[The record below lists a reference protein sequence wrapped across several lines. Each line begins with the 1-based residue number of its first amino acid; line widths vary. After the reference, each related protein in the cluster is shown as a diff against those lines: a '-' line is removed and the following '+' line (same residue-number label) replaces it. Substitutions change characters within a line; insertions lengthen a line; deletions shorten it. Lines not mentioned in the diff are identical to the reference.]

1 MTTTVSNGQITRS
14 DIEAKLRA
22 IRDDIEPVGEQA
34 KGGLMAAAP
43 IVATVLIIGAYLL
56 GKRSGKKRRAV
67 IEIKRL

>member
-1 MTTTVSNGQITRS
+1 MKGNGTGRITRS

-22 IRDDIEPVGEQA
+22 IRDDIDPVGEQA

-43 IVATVLIIGAYLL
+43 VVLALLVVGAYIM

-67 IEIKRL
+67 IEIRRL

>member
-1 MTTTVSNGQITRS
+1 MKGNGSGRVTRA

-34 KGGLMAAAP
+34 KGGLMAVAPVMAA
-43 IVATVLIIGAYLL
+43 VLIVGAYLL

-67 IEIKRL
+67 IEIRRL

>member
-1 MTTTVSNGQITRS
+1 VKGNGAGRITRG

-34 KGGLMAAAP
+34 KGGLMAVAP
-43 IVATVLIIGAYLL
+43 VVVAVLIVGAYIL

-67 IEIKRL
+67 IEIRRL

>member
-1 MTTTVSNGQITRS
+1 VSGNGSGRITRA
-14 DIEAKLRA
+14 DIEAKLRS

-43 IVATVLIIGAYLL
+43 VVAAVLIIGAYLL

-67 IEIKRL
+67 IEIRRL

>member
-1 MTTTVSNGQITRS
+1 VKGNGTGRITRT

-43 IVATVLIIGAYLL
+43 VVVVLLVVGAYLF

-67 IEIKRL
+67 IEIRRL